1 MDYGTGKEMASIIP
15 LMCRAGTIP
24 ATESSNVS
32 GYSCAHTECSMYW
45 HLSQT
50 FIHPE
55 KRRVLQCPRCQGTM
69 PAWSSVNFH
78 KHGRTNVAVV
88 PRVFRV
94 YPRGVRQAR
103 VNDAVAW
110 LDAHWVGEPFVPD
123 DLLVQTP

>member
-1 MDYGTGKEMASIIP
+1 
-15 LMCRAGTIP
+15 
-24 ATESSNVS
+24 
-32 GYSCAHTECSMYW
+32 MYW

-88 PRVFRV
+88 PKVLGSILEEYVKPESMTQWHGSMRTGSVSLSFLTIYWCR
-94 YPRGVRQAR
+94 RR
-103 VNDAVAW
+103 DA
-110 LDAHWVGEPFVPD
+110 L
-123 DLLVQTP
+123 